1 MLATVPERLAQRLA
15 GPFDLVYVEHPA
27 GLPRIAIN
35 LFWHA
40 KVHRDPANLW
50 LRGVV
55 ASRYAE

>member
-1 MLATVPERLAQRLA
+1 VPERLAQRLA